1 MGHISGQVSPRQIE
15 QGVPDKMEKREK
27 HMLDEHRVRLCS
39 SLVVSEVQAL
49 KTEVEFLKRSLEEE
63 AQARITGDALNGE
76 ACMQLQAV
84 LQFEGQCPSG
94 DVEEQLKRLSEEI
107 SDLRLGL
114 EAEVLVRLQG
124 DEKLEKR
131 LLPLQ
136 SSSADSLHSLRI
148 EIEHEARQRTI
159 EFDRLRNS
167 VTAAMHDTNSDAVT
181 KHQELLERERS
192 QRQTEDQSLHQLI
205 STEAS
210 RLWEALHT
218 HNHDVIIE
226 GKTSH
231 DVSSMKVQPLTKSA
245 GLHSS
250 VHPRRIQLNSN
261 SSKCSTPRRAVTP
274 PPLHTAPHSVM
285 HA

>member
-1 MGHISGQVSPRQIE
+1 M
-15 QGVPDKMEKREK
+15 
-27 HMLDEHRVRLCS
+27 
-39 SLVVSEVQAL
+39 
-49 KTEVEFLKRSLEEE
+49 
-63 AQARITGDALNGE
+63 
-76 ACMQLQAV
+76 QAV
-84 LQFEGQCPSG
+84 LEYEGQHPGAGHNLEGQIQTCYN
-94 DVEEQLKRLSEEI
+94 KLSEEI

-181 KHQELLERERS
+181 KHHELLEKERS

-205 STEAS
+205 HTLAEQTNFALEEEAS

-226 GKTSH
+226 GKASH
-231 DVSSMKVQPLTKSA
+231 DLGSMQVQPSTKSA
-245 GLHSS
+245 GLHPS
-250 VHPRRIQLNSN
+250 VHPRRIQLNSKT
-261 SSKCSTPRRAVTP
+261 SKCSTPRRAATP
-274 PPLHTAPHSVM
+274 PPLHTGPH